1 MRVSSFLAAGSLP
14 PVEGLPALPFWVSP
28 GAICHLSCGVFWE
41 RPPLPVT
48 CGGMTDEWG
57 AGSTHAPH
65 CLSGLPWL
73 QGKPGSL
80 HLEQRALGRIRFQ
93 HQESRGSSFS
103 TVSVHLYLFS
113 TPARFLCPRDFQG
126 KNTGV
131 KEKKIEVKVGE
142 NLTTKQQHKGIIW
155 GERPVPYW
163 LLWWFSCLACV
174 SKLTELYAQKMT
186 PTVYKVNL

>member
-1 MRVSSFLAAGSLP
+1 MRVSSFLAAGGLP

-28 GAICHLSCGVFWE
+28 GAICHLSRGVFWE

-103 TVSVHLYLFS
+103 TVSVHLLSFFHTCQALLSMGFPRKEYWSGLPFPSPGDLPHPGIEPRS
-113 TPARFLCPRDFQG
+113 TYTVTRFFADWATREAHIH
-126 KNTGV
+126 TY
-131 KEKKIEVKVGE
+131 
-142 NLTTKQQHKGIIW
+142 THT
-155 GERPVPYW
+155 Y
-163 LLWWFSCLACV
+163 SCCW
-174 SKLTELYAQKMT
+174 
-186 PTVYKVNL
+186 

>member
-1 MRVSSFLAAGSLP
+1 M
-14 PVEGLPALPFWVSP
+14 EGLPALPFWVSP

-103 TVSVHLYLFS
+103 TVSVHLLSFFHTCQTPLS
-113 TPARFLCPRDFQG
+113 TGFPRKEYWSKRKKNRSKGGGEFDYKTTVLNFTCCCLQRQESPLISEEQMRASLTQWDFQ
-126 KNTGV
+126 NSSYSP
-131 KEKKIEVKVGE
+131 KIPIWNLSQKV
-142 NLTTKQQHKGIIW
+142 TKDKS
-155 GERPVPYW
+155 
-163 LLWWFSCLACV
+163 LN
-174 SKLTELYAQKMT
+174 SK
-186 PTVYKVNL
+186 